1 MTKFNPNFFIENYLS
16 GLAKELDSDGIVVIS
31 LQEES
36 LRVLSDIEDKQVV
49 SEILDTIAQDF
60 KEDFESEE
68 VEDDTESEDTAQS
81 DGKSLIEDELDEAY
95 HEALDVLVDMGL
107 SVQEARQTLDEIKEL
122 ATALAALKR

>member
-1 MTKFNPNFFIENYLS
+1 MS

-81 DGKSLIEDELDEAY
+81 DGKSLIEDELDETY
-95 HEALDVLVDMGL
+95 HEALDALVDMGL

-122 ATALAALKR
+122 AAALAALKR